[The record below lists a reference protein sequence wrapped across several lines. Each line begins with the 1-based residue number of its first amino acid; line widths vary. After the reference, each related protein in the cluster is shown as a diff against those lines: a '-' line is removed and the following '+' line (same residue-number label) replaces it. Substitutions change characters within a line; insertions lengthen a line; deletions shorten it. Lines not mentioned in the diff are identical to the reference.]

1 MKLILDQKE
10 TTIQE
15 EVNIK
20 NSIMDLNNVSRK
32 RKITLSSIDHDA
44 EIGSIYG
51 FDIPYA
57 RQMSETLNGKKIIQE
72 S

>member
-1 MKLILDQKE
+1 
-10 TTIQE
+10 
-15 EVNIK
+15 
-20 NSIMDLNNVSRK
+20 MDLNNLSRK

-72 S
+72 L